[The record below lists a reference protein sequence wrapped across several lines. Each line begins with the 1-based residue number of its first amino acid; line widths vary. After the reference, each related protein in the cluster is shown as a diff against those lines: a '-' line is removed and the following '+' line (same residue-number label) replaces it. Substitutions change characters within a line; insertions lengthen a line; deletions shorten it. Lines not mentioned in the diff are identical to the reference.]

1 MNINSEIINVNSGSA
16 RIHQNNVDDNSITDN
31 KHNDNNI
38 DDYVD
43 NINVVADQTDL
54 GTGSQ
59 FPTMSF
65 MIK

>member
-1 MNINSEIINVNSGSA
+1 MNIISEIINVNSGSA
-16 RIHQNNVDDNSITDN
+16 RIHHNNLEDNSFTDN

-43 NINVVADQTDL
+43 NHVVADQTDL